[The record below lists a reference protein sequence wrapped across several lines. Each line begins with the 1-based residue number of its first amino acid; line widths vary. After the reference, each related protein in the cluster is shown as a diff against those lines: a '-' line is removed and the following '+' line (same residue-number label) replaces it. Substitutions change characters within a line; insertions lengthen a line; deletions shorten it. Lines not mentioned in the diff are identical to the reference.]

1 MLSVMSRVTRNAISA
16 ALLVVALVGLA
27 VQFREIHQGIPGQHA
42 FVVAA
47 YIAVVVYAGASIVLR
62 ARGAR
67 G

>member
-1 MLSVMSRVTRNAISA
+1 MLNVMSRVTRNAISA

-27 VQFREIHQGIPGQHA
+27 VQYREIRAGIPGQHT

-47 YIAVVVYAGASIVLR
+47 YVAVVVYAAASIVLR
-62 ARGAR
+62 TRGAR